1 MRFCLRKSW
10 KTEGKAFG
18 PSESPLRSAYLARL
32 LFLQPS
38 TFNLLKIMSPQTTE
52 STILL
57 DHGSGGLA
65 SQELISGL
73 FLKHLGNK
81 VLAALEDSAV
91 LENQP
96 GRLAFT
102 TDSYVVDPI
111 FFPGGDIG
119 SLAVHGTL
127 NDLAM
132 RGARPLALSL
142 ALILEEGLPLADLEK
157 IILSIKEA
165 SLASGVPIV
174 TGDTK
179 VVPRGK
185 ADRIFI
191 NSSGIGLVADEV
203 EISVSRAKAGDKIIL
218 SGSMG
223 DHGIT
228 IMTRR
233 AGIALAGDLRSDSKP
248 LHTMVQKLLA
258 GLPGGSIHTM
268 RDPTRGGVA
277 TSLCEIA
284 GSSGL
289 MIEIEEERLPVRP
302 EVRAACEILGLD
314 PLYLANEGKCLALVA
329 PEIAEQALALMRTC
343 PEGAE
348 AVMIG
353 TAVAGGGAGRVALK
367 TVIGGT
373 RVVTPLHG
381 APLPRIC

>member
-1 MRFCLRKSW
+1 MSPK
-10 KTEGKAFG
+10 KTEA
-18 PSESPLRSAYLARL
+18 A
-32 LFLQPS
+32 
-38 TFNLLKIMSPQTTE
+38 
-52 STILL
+52 ILL

-91 LENQP
+91 IDNQP

-102 TDSYVVDPI
+102 TDSFVVDPI
-111 FFPGGDIG
+111 FFPGGTIG
-119 SLAVHGTL
+119 TLAVHGTI
-127 NDLAM
+127 NDMAM

-142 ALILEEGLPLADLEK
+142 ALILEEGLQLADLEK
-157 IILSIKEA
+157 IIISIKEA

-185 ADRIFI
+185 ADKIFI
-191 NSSGIGLVADEV
+191 NSSGIGLVADGV
-203 EISVSRAKAGDKIIL
+203 EISVSRAQAGDKIIL
-218 SGSMG
+218 SGTMG

-233 AGIALAGDLRSDSKP
+233 AGIALAGNLQSDSMS
-248 LHTMVQKLLA
+248 LHSMVQKLLS

-277 TSLCEIA
+277 TSLYEIA
-284 GSSGL
+284 DSSGL

-314 PLYLANEGKCLALVA
+314 PLYLANEGKCLTLVA
-329 PEIAEQALALMRTC
+329 PEIASQALTIMRTC

-348 AVMIG
+348 AAIIG
-353 TAVAGGGAGRVALK
+353 TAVSGGTAGRVALK
-367 TVIGGT
+367 TTIGGT
-373 RVVTPLHG
+373 RVITPLHG